1 MGLGLDKLE
10 PASGATRPSKRIGRG
25 PGSGLGKTAGRG
37 HKGAKSRSGY
47 SLRRGFEG
55 GQMPLIRR
63 VPKRGFHNK
72 FAKKWATVNV
82 RDLERFDDGTVVSPE
97 LLVTT
102 RVVRKLHDGVR
113 VLGNG
118 DLTKKL
124 VVQAHHITAGAR
136 AKIEAAGG
144 RVEVVKA

>member
-1 MGLGLDKLE
+1 MGLGLDKLQ

-72 FAKKWATVNV
+72 FGKKWATVNV

-113 VLGNG
+113 VLGDG